1 MVLVVVFVTVLS
13 PTYFGGPE
21 IVSPLV
27 EDIERVIVEDID
39 GYHDFAPPPPG
50 IVHTLFAAAVLGV
63 NARVYLYHVY
73 VRCLCPVF
81 WWLVRL

>member
-1 MVLVVVFVTVLS
+1 MVVVVLVVVFVTVLS

-39 GYHDFAPPPPG
+39 GYHDFAPPPPASY
-50 IVHTLFAAAVLGV
+50 IL
-63 NARVYLYHVY
+63 YLLQLYSE
-73 VRCLCPVF
+73 
-81 WWLVRL
+81 